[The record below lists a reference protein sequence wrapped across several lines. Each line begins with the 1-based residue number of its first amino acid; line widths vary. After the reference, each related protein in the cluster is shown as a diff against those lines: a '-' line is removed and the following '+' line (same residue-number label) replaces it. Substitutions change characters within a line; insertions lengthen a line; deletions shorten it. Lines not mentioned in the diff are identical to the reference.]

1 MGKAVKWLS
10 IVVGGIVVL
19 IVVALLVIPLF
30 VDVEK
35 YKPQIEKQVSDLTG
49 RPFTLGGKLS
59 LSLFPWAG
67 LYLSDLHLGNPPGFQ
82 EKDFVSVK
90 SFEVRVKLLPL
101 ISKDIQVKRFIVEGP
116 RIVLELGKDGRGNW
130 EGIGKPSEEV
140 SGEAPEKED
149 KPAEGEPMGA
159 LPIKALAVHEFK
171 ITDGH
176 VLWIDHIK
184 GERKEISDVT
194 LQLEDVSLDRPIG
207 LIFSALM
214 DGKPISLDGT
224 LGPVGKDPGKGT
236 IPVDISLKALN
247 QIDMKLKGKLIDL
260 AASPQFDLSLE
271 LAPFSLRKLME
282 ALNQPFPME
291 TSDPEVFNHVA
302 LKARVKGNPKSVSIT
317 DGALSLD
324 ESKLKFSVK
333 AREFSKPDVAFD
345 LDLDQI
351 DVDRYLPPK
360 SEKAPTEKEKAAK
373 APGPKKKTDYSP
385 LRKPVLDGTIRV
397 GKLKAHGVRMQ
408 DLYLKVTG
416 KNGLFKMDPLKV
428 KLYEGN
434 LSANGSFD
442 VRKDTPK
449 SSMKLNTKAIQAGPL
464 LKDLLNKDII
474 EGTLQSDVAITMV
487 GDDADR
493 IKRSL
498 NGKGQFIFAD
508 GAIVGIDL
516 AGMARNA
523 TSAFGTAEKG
533 DKRPRTD
540 FSELSAPFTV
550 TKGVVKTSNT
560 TLISPFLRVKV
571 AGKAKLVK
579 EKLDFRV
586 EPKFVGTIKGQGGSM
601 ERAGLTVPIL
611 ITGTFDSPKFRPDLE
626 GMLKQGLT
634 EGIPDTNEL
643 QKLLPGKS
651 GDKGEAKTLEDTAKG
666 LLKGFKLGN

>member
-1 MGKAVKWLS
+1 MGKAIKWLS

-49 RPFTLGGKLS
+49 RPFTLKGKLN

-101 ISKDIQVKRFIVEGP
+101 ISKNIEVKRFIMEGP
-116 RIVLELGKDGRGNW
+116 RIVLEQGKNGRGNW

-140 SGEAPEKED
+140 SGEAPEKKE
-149 KPAEGEPMGA
+149 KTTEGEPMGA

-171 ITDGH
+171 ITDGN
-176 VLWIDHIK
+176 VLWIDQVK

-214 DGKPISLDGT
+214 DGKPISLNGT
-224 LGPVGKDPGKGT
+224 LGPVGRDPGKGT

-247 QIDMKLKGKLIDL
+247 QIDIKLKGKLISP

-271 LAPFSLRKLME
+271 IAPFSLRKLME
-282 ALNQPFPME
+282 ALSQPFPME

-302 LKARVKGNPKSVSIT
+302 LKARVKGSPKSVSIT

-324 ESKLKFSVK
+324 ESKLKFSVE
-333 AREFSKPDVAFD
+333 AREFSKPDLAFD

-351 DVDRYLPPK
+351 DADRYLPLK
-360 SEKAPTEKEKAAK
+360 SEETPTEKEKAAK
-373 APGPKKKTDYSP
+373 AAETKKKTDYSP

-416 KNGLFKMDPLKV
+416 KNGLFNMDPLKV
-428 KLYEGN
+428 KLYDGD

-442 VRKDTPK
+442 VRKNTPK

-498 NGKGQFIFAD
+498 NGKGQLIFAD

-516 AGMARNA
+516 ADMARNV
-523 TSAFGTAEKG
+523 TSAFGTADKG
-533 DKRPRTD
+533 EKRPRTD
-540 FSELSAPFTV
+540 FTELSAPFTI

-560 TLISPFLRVKV
+560 ALMSPFLRVKI

-601 ERAGLTVPIL
+601 ERAGLTVPVL
-611 ITGTFDSPKFRPDLE
+611 ISGTFDSPKFRPDLE

-634 EGIPDTNEL
+634 EGIPKAEEL

-651 GDKGEAKTLEDTAKG
+651 GEKGGSKMLEDTAKG